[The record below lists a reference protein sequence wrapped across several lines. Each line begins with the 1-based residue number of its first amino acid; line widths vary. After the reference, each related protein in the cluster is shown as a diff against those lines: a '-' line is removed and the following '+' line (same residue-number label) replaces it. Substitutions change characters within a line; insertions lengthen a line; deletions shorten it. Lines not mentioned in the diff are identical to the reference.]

1 MATRLPFSSLPS
13 RKLRSRLFRKS
24 IALDELLYSIRNV
37 EARREHMRQINGL
50 FKILIE
56 MRREYNSLLPLEGQE
71 QDEDWFG
78 DIDEKMMSF
87 KCKIHN

>member
-1 MATRLPFSSLPS
+1 ML
-13 RKLRSRLFRKS
+13 
-24 IALDELLYSIRNV
+24 
-37 EARREHMRQINGL
+37 QINGL